1 MWRYVRGRSTRV
13 MRADRSMVVVVLES
27 GEERVEQNR
36 LSWNNADFTGICRKS
51 PQRSIAK
58 LPFYSFMAS
67 IFFVGYLLE

>member
-36 LSWNNADFTGICRKS
+36 LSWNKADPYWNLPQVTPAFNCEIAFLFLHGFALLCRVS
-51 PQRSIAK
+51 T
-58 LPFYSFMAS
+58 
-67 IFFVGYLLE
+67 